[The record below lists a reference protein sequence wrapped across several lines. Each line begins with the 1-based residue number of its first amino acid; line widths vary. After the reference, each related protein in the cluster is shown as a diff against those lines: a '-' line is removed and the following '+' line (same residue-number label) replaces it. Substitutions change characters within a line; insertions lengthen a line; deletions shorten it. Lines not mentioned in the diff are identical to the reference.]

1 MTQVESAFD
10 RRDVTAIL
18 SGVFYINGRLADIAN
33 DIHAIR
39 RLLEDGDEEEEEEGG
54 DGGGEGPQ
62 G

>member
-1 MTQVESAFD
+1 MDAAFD
-10 RRDVTAIL
+10 ERDVDSIL
-18 SGVFYINGRLADIAN
+18 AGVFHMNARLADIAE

-39 RLLEDGDEEEEEEGG
+39 LLLEDGDEEEEEEGG